1 MVSWWSSFERAGGRT
16 VCGRV
21 SNCPIADKGQEL
33 NGDTRYVLCA
43 GAGILG
49 VSTALNALSEHAICT
64 VWFSFVALLMTAL
77 TASVRTFANMSWVT
91 WAGFI
96 SIYAAVFIIVIGVTT
111 RDRPA
116 AAPPTGD
123 YDFGYLAVASP
134 GFEAGITATLTIFI
148 SSAGTSAF
156 MPVIAEMR
164 RPQDFRKSLYI
175 CMSFVT
181 ASYLAFAS
189 VVYAWCGK
197 WVASPALGSAGP
209 TVKKVSYGIGLIGL
223 IVSAC
228 LYTHVAAKYTFVRI
242 LRNSKHL
249 QENTLVHWGTWL
261 GCTFG
266 LSGIAFVLASA
277 IPIFNY
283 LIALTASVCFAPLA
297 MVLPGFLWLY
307 DHKDWKKGKH
317 RQEDSVGTALG
328 SDRGRVAAVHW
339 RHIRC
344 REGDPEGI

>member
-1 MVSWWSSFERAGGRT
+1 
-16 VCGRV
+16 
-21 SNCPIADKGQEL
+21 
-33 NGDTRYVLCA
+33 
-43 GAGILG
+43 
-49 VSTALNALSEHAICT
+49 
-64 VWFSFVALLMTAL
+64 MTAL
-77 TASVRTFANMSWVT
+77 AASVRTFGRLSWVT

-96 SIYAAVFIIVIGVTT
+96 SIYVAVFIVVVGVTT
-111 RDRPA
+111 LDRPA

-123 YDFGYLAVASP
+123 YELGYHAVASP
-134 GFEAGITATLTIFI
+134 TFQAGITSTLTIFI

-156 MPVIAEMR
+156 IPVIAEMR
-164 RPQDFRKSLYI
+164 RPQDFRKALYI

-189 VVYAWCGK
+189 VVYAWCGR

-242 LRNSKHL
+242 LRNSRHL
-249 QENTLVHWGTWL
+249 QENTFVHWGTWL

-266 LSGIAFVLASA
+266 LSAIAFVLASA

-297 MVLPGFLWLY
+297 LMLPGWLWLY
-307 DHKDWKKGKH
+307 DHNQWRKQGVIKMTVWAGHWLMILIGGLFCIGGTYGVAKEIQAAYNEGLVGKS
-317 RQEDSVGTALG
+317 DSALFTCQLWLKVV
-328 SDRGRVAAVHW
+328 D
-339 RHIRC
+339 
-344 REGDPEGI
+344 